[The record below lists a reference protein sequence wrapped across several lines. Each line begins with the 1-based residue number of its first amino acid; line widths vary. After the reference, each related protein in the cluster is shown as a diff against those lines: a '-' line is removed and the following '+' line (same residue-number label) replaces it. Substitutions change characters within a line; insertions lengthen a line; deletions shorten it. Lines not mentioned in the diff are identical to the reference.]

1 MQFYEQS
8 WACLTLREFTL
19 QKIWLEISS
28 NITIHISEDKTGA
41 LVSVDDHGA
50 PTPRE
55 KTHEER
61 SYGNLNRQ
69 DHGHHIP
76 SYYTFKYCLEIMG
89 KNHILIIFLVG
100 VMF

>member
-1 MQFYEQS
+1 MNNLGRASRYANSHFRRFGWKS
-8 WACLTLREFTL
+8 LA
-19 QKIWLEISS
+19 IS
-28 NITIHISEDKTGA
+28 IHISEDKTGA